1 MCQNHSR
8 RGLNRRSFVASG
20 FAIAA
25 TAGFAPVAFAQTA
38 EPYPAS
44 PDEAIARLLA
54 GNARSVSG
62 DLVNKHDISGRAERA
77 NGQKPFAAILAC
89 ADSRVVPEMIF
100 DQGPGDLFVIRVAGN
115 FLTEDGLASLE
126 YGVAKLGIQA
136 ILVLGH
142 SGCGAVAATI
152 ESIEGHEALPG
163 HLQGLVGA
171 IEPAVYEAMKDHPK
185 DLAEAAITENAR
197 MTAEQCAGSA
207 PIMSEAVASGK
218 LKVISGVFDIASGK
232 VILS

>member
-1 MCQNHSR
+1 MCQNHSKP
-8 RGLNRRSFVASG
+8 GLNRRGFIASG
-20 FAIAA
+20 IALA
-25 TAGFAPVAFAQTA
+25 ASASIAPFAQAQTT

-44 PDEAIARLLA
+44 PDEAIARLMR

-62 DLVNKHDISGRAERA
+62 DLINKHDVSGRAERA

-100 DQGPGDLFVIRVAGN
+100 DQGPGDLFVVRVAGN

-126 YGVAKLGIQA
+126 YGVAKLGIQT

-152 ESIEGHEALPG
+152 ESIEDHKTPPG
-163 HLQGLVGA
+163 HLQSLVGA
-171 IEPAVYEAMKDHPK
+171 IQPAVYKAMKDHP
-185 DLAEAAITENAR
+185 DNLAEAATIENAR
-197 MTAEQCAGSA
+197 MTAEACASSS
-207 PIMSEAVASGK
+207 PIMSEAVAGGK

-232 VILS
+232 VALS